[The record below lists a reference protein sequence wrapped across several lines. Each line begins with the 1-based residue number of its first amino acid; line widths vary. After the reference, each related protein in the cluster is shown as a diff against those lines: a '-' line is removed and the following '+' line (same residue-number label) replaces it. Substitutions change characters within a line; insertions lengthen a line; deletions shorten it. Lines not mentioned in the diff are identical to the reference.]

1 MLFCISVPAEAI
13 NIREVPNPHLNN
25 QGWVTDMANLLSPE
39 TEAQLN
45 QVLSNLEKKTGNEI
59 AVVTVTD
66 TAPSSSPKQFARD
79 LFYRWGLGKRGKTY
93 GVLFLI
99 SQDDRRVEIK
109 TGEGTPSVLPNRR
122 VKEIIELQI
131 IPQFKLGE
139 FSSGIVAGT
148 QALVSSLEGNQ
159 SRYMEDMA
167 KYHPE
172 VIFLGLIG
180 IAVIGSA
187 VAIAK
192 ALSHPLLE
200 PNGRSRV
207 NKIENDE
214 AAKCAQC
221 RQPMEKLNSLSLI
234 SYLSKPE
241 QAAQTLGSVS
251 FEGWR
256 CPKCYPNPSNSGIHI
271 RAYAPESRK
280 FTMCPTCKELT
291 VERTSQIL
299 QQATAANPGQKIVIE
314 KCYCCDYYKADV
326 KTIPVIS
333 SDYSSGSYDGGG
345 SSGGDCGGGGDGGS
359 W

>member
-1 MLFCISVPAEAI
+1 MT
-13 NIREVPNPHLNN
+13 IREVPNPHLYN
-25 QGWVTDMANLLSPE
+25 QGWVTDMANLLNPE
-39 TEAQLN
+39 TEEQLN
-45 QVLSNLEKKTGNEI
+45 QVLSDLEKKTGNEI
-59 AVVTVTD
+59 AVVTVTE

-79 LFYRWGLGKRGKTY
+79 LFYRWGLGKNGKTY

-99 SQDDRRVEIK
+99 SKNDRRVEIK
-109 TGEGTPSVLPNRR
+109 TGVGTPSVLPNRR
-122 VKEIIELQI
+122 VKEIIELEI

-148 QALVSSLEGNQ
+148 QALVSSLSDQ
-159 SRYMEDMA
+159 KSLYLEDIA
-167 KYHPE
+167 EYHPE
-172 VIFLGLIG
+172 AIFFGLIG
-180 IAVIGSA
+180 VAVIGSA
-187 VAIAK
+187 IAIAL
-192 ALSHPLLE
+192 ALRHPLLA

-207 NKIENDE
+207 YKTEKDE
-214 AAKCAQC
+214 VAKCTQC
-221 RQPMEKLNSLSLI
+221 RQPMTKIDSLSLI

-256 CPKCYPNPSNSGIHI
+256 CPKCYPNPTETGVHI
-271 RAYAPESRK
+271 RAYAPKNRQ

-299 QQATAANPGQKIVIE
+299 QRATTANKGQKIVTE

-326 KTIPVIS
+326 ITIPAIS
-333 SDYSSGSYDGGG
+333 SDYSSGFDGGGG
-345 SSGGDCGGGGDGGS
+345 SSGGDSGGGGGDGGS